1 MNNSLILSLSVSC
14 HYNVIITQW
23 GRSGHFWPRLPTFIR
38 PAIPVSYIH
47 IIVIQVNF
55 SNTTDY
61 FKAWCW
67 RDHLSSDPTPPM
79 LHKHWLSWVHGGI
92 GQRDRYLSTFF
103 GPCIRITHIT
113 HNIEFSK
120 PDKAFSESHGF
131 HDDTRIARMTRIGV
145 LDLCGLSTI

>member
-1 MNNSLILSLSVSC
+1 M
-14 HYNVIITQW
+14 
-23 GRSGHFWPRLPTFIR
+23 
-38 PAIPVSYIH
+38 SYIH

-92 GQRDRYLSTFF
+92 GQRNRYLSTFF

-120 PDKAFSESHGF
+120 PDKAFSESHRFPDGCAGLGF
-131 HDDTRIARMTRIGV
+131 EPWAELGRAKPSPMWQLGP
-145 LDLCGLSTI
+145 GLRTWKPKPSRQATAFGLILETPPAGLTVNLSLKY